1 MRLLA
6 EIDRTPGIP
15 HTGRMVTREA
25 VRAIIL
31 EGSQLLMIHSAC
43 DGDYKFPGGGIKKG
57 ESHFSALRR
66 EVNEESGAH
75 IRKQTGEFGFLVE
88 YDHPIEKRY
97 DLFKMTSYYY
107 QVNIEPK
114 FGIQHLDN
122 YEYEL
127 GFTPEWVLVEE
138 AIFINQTLLREQP
151 SHAQRW
157 VRRETTVLEI
167 IKKELLRSL

>member
-15 HTGRMVTREA
+15 HTGRTVTREA

-31 EGSQLLMIHSAC
+31 EGSQLLMIHSTC

-57 ESHFSALRR
+57 ESHFSAMLR

-75 IRKQTGEFGFLVE
+75 IRHLRGEFGIVVE
-88 YDHPIEKRY
+88 YDRPIEKRY

-107 QVNIEPK
+107 RVDIEPK

-127 GFTPEWVLVEE
+127 GFTPEWILVKE
-138 AIFINQTLLREQP
+138 AIAINQSLMREQA
-151 SHAQRW
+151 SHVQRW
-157 VRRETTVLEI
+157 VHRETAVLEV
-167 IKKELLRSL
+167 IKNELLGSV

>member
-6 EIDRTPGIP
+6 EIDHTPGIP
-15 HTGRMVTREA
+15 HTGRTVTREA

-31 EGSQLLMIHSAC
+31 EGSQLLMIHATC
-43 DGDYKFPGGGIKKG
+43 RGDYKFPGGGIKKG
-57 ESHFSALRR
+57 EGHFLALTR

-75 IRKQTGEFGFLVE
+75 IRKLTGVFGLVVE
-88 YDHPIEKRY
+88 YDRPIEKRY
-97 DLFKMTSYYY
+97 DLFKMISYYY
-107 QVNIEPK
+107 RVGIEPT

-127 GFTPEWVLVEE
+127 GFTPEWIRVEE
-138 AIFINQTLLREQP
+138 AIAINQTLLREQP
-151 SHAQRW
+151 SHVQRW

-167 IKKELLRSL
+167 IKNELLGSR

>member
-6 EIDRTPGIP
+6 EINRTPGIP
-15 HTGRMVTREA
+15 HIGRTVTREA

-31 EGSQLLMIHSAC
+31 KGSQLLMIHSAS

-57 ESHFSALRR
+57 ESHFSALKR

-75 IRKQTGEFGFLVE
+75 IRKLMGEFGHVVE
-88 YDHPIEKRY
+88 YDRPIEKRF

-107 QVNIEPK
+107 QVDVEPK
-114 FGIQHLDN
+114 FGIQHLEN

-127 GFTPEWVLVEE
+127 GFTPEWISVDE
-138 AIFINQTLLREQP
+138 AIAINQTLLKEQP
-151 SHAQRW
+151 GRVQRW
-157 VRRETTVLEI
+157 VTRETTVLEI
-167 IKKELLRSL
+167 IKNELSGSR